1 MLWIF
6 AIKHLSQHLIPA
18 FRICTARISISI
30 AVLAIGI
37 WKQGSRLKSPL
48 YAVKN
53 VKNVNFWPTIA
64 CHISKKLSGMCQSP
78 SAIMSEAS
86 GLQKSKIHRFFL
98 HLSYLPTDG
107 RFDVAVNKNS
117 KNHQFWSYWR
127 PRPLKSCVLTCQT
140 RSINNPVQFLLGTL
154 WKIKKSGQNCFDLS
168 NLRSYIGFQ
177 GTQSCVFCLVIHLQ
191 VFSMTKFHSSSVAFI
206 PKKIS
211 RPLLKY

>member
-1 MLWIF
+1 
-6 AIKHLSQHLIPA
+6 
-18 FRICTARISISI
+18 
-30 AVLAIGI
+30 
-37 WKQGSRLKSPL
+37 
-48 YAVKN
+48 
-53 VKNVNFWPTIA
+53 VKNVNFWLAIA

-86 GLQKSKIHRFFL
+86 GLQKSKIHWFFL

-140 RSINNPVQFLLGTL
+140 RSINNPVQFLLETL
-154 WKIKKSGQNCFDLS
+154 WKNKKSGQNWSDLT

-191 VFSMTKFHSSSVAFI
+191 VFSMTKFHSSSVVFI
-206 PKKIS
+206 PKKIW
-211 RPLLKY
+211 RPLDKYFSIFRRPNLFQNFQINSKIGSKFHRFARLLRRFGLYRSPRWFSEYK

>member
-1 MLWIF
+1 MLPSYQKKF
-6 AIKHLSQHLIPA
+6 QGRSL
-18 FRICTARISISI
+18 SIS
-30 AVLAIGI
+30 
-37 WKQGSRLKSPL
+37 WKSADRNYDNNSPESSN
-48 YAVKN
+48 YYKN
-53 VKNVNFWPTIA
+53 KFMVNI
-64 CHISKKLSGMCQSP
+64 
-78 SAIMSEAS
+78 
-86 GLQKSKIHRFFL
+86 
-98 HLSYLPTDG
+98 
-107 RFDVAVNKNS
+107 NS

-154 WKIKKSGQNCFDLS
+154 WKIKKRGQNCFDLS

-211 RPLLKY
+211 RPQLKY